1 MNYKKITYFI
11 ISCLFTILI
20 HADGSA
26 SLKKISLNYENEDL
40 VNVINY
46 VAAQKN
52 LNVILPMK
60 ADQKITG
67 KFTWQLDKK
76 VTVDEAWDLLST
88 ILDIAGYSIIP
99 KAEYHE
105 IVKTTKDVIREPV
118 PLYVGTSLEELPP
131 SDQRIRYIYYFSN
144 IKLHQGEGREAEI
157 TTLLKTLLNPETSS
171 FKIDGASNSILLLAP
186 STDVYS
192 IMQLISQLDRPGF
205 QEKLEIVPLHYA
217 NSSIVADL
225 FNKKI
230 LLADQQGQYHL
241 GPVKN
246 NDAQYFSKNIRI
258 VANDRTNA
266 LIMVGRLQAVERVK
280 EFINNYIDVKPESG
294 DSILHVYQ
302 LQYLDAASFAEVL
315 NNIVQSKTNGGTE
328 QSTGTAAK
336 GQGPERYFEGVVIA
350 VDTPKQED
358 FKDAL
363 PAPSDGKERTLPAPK
378 YYGGN
383 NLIIAARGD
392 DWKRIKT
399 LIEELDKP
407 KPQVL
412 IEVLIV
418 DLTLNDNRAL
428 GNMFR
433 NAAKLSMPG
442 EFNIQ
447 SAQLNPGV
455 IPDSFNNPQTIGVIP
470 GVTAADEA
478 RLFLPATA
486 TTGRQDAV
494 PGQANATSIING
506 FDPGTTAIT
515 LNDAD
520 GKTWSIARILN
531 ALDQSKILSHPHVIS
546 THNKEASIENTTTRI
561 LQGDTSSGTGG
572 AVVQKQVPV
581 DASLKVKFRPR
592 ISSAQEGRPAGTVN
606 LQISIDI
613 DEYTSNSN
621 DTRVTRNVTT
631 NATINSG
638 DILAIGGLIRTE
650 DSDSIREMPILSK
663 IPIIGW
669 LFKNK
674 DKGKRKTNLTV
685 FISPTIIEPRLRG
698 GINKYTEDY
707 LGLQKSFARQ
717 GDLFDSLK
725 DPITRW
731 FFKSE
736 NPTEKLSEDFMKNDD
751 IHTNGNSMVPM
762 PGTTQPTHG
771 TRKRKSAIGL
781 EVAQTKPQAEKL
793 KGLLENIDNP
803 FNNKKIATLSTQ
815 PAVIRPQS

>member
-1 MNYKKITYFI
+1 MNYKKLTCFI
-11 ISCLFTILI
+11 ASCLFTTLI
-20 HADGSA
+20 HADASS

-46 VAAQKN
+46 VASQKN

-60 ADQKITG
+60 PDQKITG

-118 PLYVGTSLEELPP
+118 PLYVGTALEDLPP
-131 SDQRIRYIYYFSN
+131 SDQRIRYIYYLSN
-144 IKLHQGEGREAEI
+144 IKLQQGEGREGEI

-171 FKIDGASNSILLLAP
+171 FKIDAASNSILLLAP

-192 IMQLISQLDRPGF
+192 IMQVITQLDRPGF
-205 QEKLEIVPLHYA
+205 QEKLEILPLRYA
-217 NSSIVADL
+217 NASIVADL

-258 VANDRTNA
+258 VANDRTNS
-266 LIMVGRLQAVERVK
+266 LIMVGRLQSIERVK
-280 EFINNYIDVKPESG
+280 EFVNDYIDVKPESG

-315 NNIVQSKTNGGTE
+315 NNIVQSKTTGGAE

-350 VDTPKQED
+350 VDTPKQEE

-363 PAPSDGKERTLPAPK
+363 PAPSDGKERTLPVPK

-433 NAAKLSMPG
+433 NAAKLPMPG

-455 IPDSFNNPQTIGVIP
+455 IPDSFDNPQTIGVIP

-478 RLFLPATA
+478 RLFTVNNGVRSDPS
-486 TTGRQDAV
+486 
-494 PGQANATSIING
+494 PGSTNTSVING

-531 ALDQSKILSHPHVIS
+531 ALDQSKVLSHPHIIS
-546 THNKEASIENTTTRI
+546 THNKEASIENTVTRI
-561 LQGDTSSGTGG
+561 LPGDTSTGTGG
-572 AVVQKQVPV
+572 AVVQKQIPV

-592 ISSAQEGRPAGTVN
+592 ISSAQIGQGRTIGTVN

-613 DEYTSNSN
+613 DEYASASLSDN
-621 DTRVTRNVTT
+621 TRFTRNVTT
-631 NATINSG
+631 NATVNSG
-638 DILAIGGLIRTE
+638 DILAIGGLIRTQ
-650 DSDSIREMPILSK
+650 DSDTVKETPIISK

-674 DKGKRKTNLTV
+674 DRGKSKTNVTV

-698 GINKYTEDY
+698 GISKYTEDY
-707 LGLQKSFARQ
+707 LALQKSYAKQ

-731 FFKSE
+731 FFTAE
-736 NPTEKLSEDFMKNDD
+736 CPTEELADDFMKNDE
-751 IHTNGNSMVPM
+751 IHNKANQTVPM
-762 PGTTQPTHG
+762 PETNQPTHG
-771 TRKRKSAIGL
+771 IRKRKSAIGL

-803 FNNKKIATLSTQ
+803 FKKATKNPTQ
-815 PAVIRPQS
+815 QLAATRPQS